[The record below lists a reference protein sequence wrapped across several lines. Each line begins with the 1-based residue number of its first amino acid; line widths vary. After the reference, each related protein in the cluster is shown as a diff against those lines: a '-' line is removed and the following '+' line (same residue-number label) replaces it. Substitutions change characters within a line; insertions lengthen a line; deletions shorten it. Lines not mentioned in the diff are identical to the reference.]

1 MAVSIQMDTI
11 QAKLERDADKVEAEK
26 YTKPTPVPLNKSCY
40 INAKDCQPTVSKQI
54 FVLY

>member
-1 MAVSIQMDTI
+1 MDTI